1 MALFGLSKK
10 AVDQRVQSA
19 LAEQRAS
26 LENPS
31 VSLTDA
37 AAWNELFG
45 SWTADSGVSVDAE
58 KAMGIAA
65 YWAGVSFLSATI
77 ASVPLYLYTVT
88 EEGSIK
94 AENNPLG
101 PIINEAP
108 NDETSSFY
116 WRQWSQIC
124 LLQHGRSYTL
134 IQRNRAGRVM
144 NLWPLE
150 YEKVTVERKNGKK
163 RYTYKSDNVT
173 TVYDA
178 SDILD
183 LVWMPKGDGL
193 GHYDPV
199 QTLRNPL
206 GASIAMDQYAAKFFS
221 NGGVPPLQL
230 VGPMNSPGAV
240 KRAATD
246 ITEALKAAKDENRP
260 VLPMPL
266 MHELKQIGFDPQK
279 GQMIEAR
286 RFQVEEIARILNL
299 PPIFLQ
305 DLTHGTFSN
314 TEQQDLH
321 VVKHGIRQWFRRW
334 EDEMNLKLIA
344 RRNRRLK
351 IRFDEDE
358 LLRGDFKTRV
368 EGYAQ
373 AISNALYTPD
383 EAREGMGLPQK
394 GGEATKLHVQ
404 GATVPLG
411 SQQNTGPQPA
421 AADGDVSNDETA

>member
-1 MALFGLSKK
+1 MALFGLSER
-10 AVDQRVQSA
+10 AVQSRIDAA
-19 LAEQRAS
+19 LAEHRAS

-37 AAWNELFG
+37 AAWNALFG
-45 SWTADSGVSVDAE
+45 AWTADSGVSVDAE

-65 YWAGVSFLSATI
+65 FWAGVSFLSATI
-77 ASVPLYLYTVT
+77 ASVPLYLYEVT
-88 EEGSIK
+88 EEGSIR
-94 AENNPLG
+94 AGNNPLG
-101 PIINEAP
+101 AIINEAP

-116 WRQWSQIC
+116 WRQWAQVS
-124 LLQHGRSYTL
+124 LLQRGRCYTL

-144 NLWPLE
+144 NLYPLE
-150 YEKVTVERKNGKK
+150 YDCVTVERKDGKK
-163 RYTYKSDNVT
+163 RYLYRVEGKVT
-173 TVYDA
+173 AYDA
-178 SDILD
+178 SDVLD
-183 LVWMPKGDGL
+183 VVWMPKQDGL
-193 GHYDPV
+193 GHYDPI

-230 VGPMNSPGAV
+230 VGPMGSPGAV

-246 ITEALKAAKDENRP
+246 ITEALKAAKEENRP
-260 VLPMPL
+260 ILPMPM

-299 PPIFLQ
+299 PPVFLQ
-305 DLTHGTFSN
+305 DLTHGTFAN

-321 VVKHGIRQWFRRW
+321 VVKHCIRQWFRRW

-344 RRNRRLK
+344 RRNRRLR

-358 LLRGDFKTRV
+358 LLRGDFLTRV
-368 EGYAQ
+368 QGYAT
-373 AISNALYTPD
+373 AITHALYSPD
-383 EAREGMGLPQK
+383 EAREGMGLPKK
-394 GGEATKLHVQ
+394 GGEAEKLHVQ

-411 SQQNTGPQPA
+411 AQSQTQPPI
-421 AADGDVSNDETA
+421 ADGGMGDEQA